1 MALDDLFLL
10 LLWLV
15 GLMGPLAAGTAS
27 AEWVQRRKRQ

>member
-15 GLMGPLAAGTAS
+15 GLMGPLALGAAS
-27 AEWVQRRKRQ
+27 VEWVQRRKRR